1 MGRDAGWIAITSG
14 IAGGADVIFVP
25 EKPIDID
32 QAVKILKERRTSQG
46 SLFSIVV
53 VAEGAKI
60 PGGDKQATLGTKVD
74 AFGHAQPLG
83 WNLGQTVAELIEEED
98 RAMKLAR

>member
-32 QAVKILKERRTSQG
+32 MAVKILKERHGRG
-46 SLFSIVV
+46 KLFSIVV

-60 PGGDKQATLGTKVD
+60 PGTDKLATLGSQSWTPSGMRV
-74 AFGHAQPLG
+74 
-83 WNLGQTVAELIEEED
+83 
-98 RAMKLAR
+98 